1 MSQAQLDGVAAGPCS
16 AAVVHGCDPSP
27 NAEVCGKT
35 TLHAASCSFLASV
48 REYDAPKSLACAG
61 LRAIVL
67 FQDPLA
73 ATFVVVEGAVQGALD
88 RQSPFLIQRGVRI
101 RLLSLATFHR
111 TAASCPA

>member
-1 MSQAQLDGVAAGPCS
+1 MTAFQPGPCS
-16 AAVVHGCDPSP
+16 AAAVDGRDPSL

-35 TLHAASCSFLASV
+35 TLHAASCGFLASV
-48 REYDAPKSLACAG
+48 GEYDAPKSLACAG
-61 LRAIVL
+61 LRAIAL
-67 FQDPLA
+67 LEDPLA
-73 ATFVVVEGAVQGALD
+73 VSFVVVEGAVQGALD

>member
-27 NAEVCGKT
+27 NAEVCGVN

-88 RQSPFLIQRGVRI
+88 RQLPFSIQRGVRI
-101 RLLSLATFHR
+101 R
-111 TAASCPA
+111 

>member
-1 MSQAQLDGVAAGPCS
+1 MNTQRLQSMFRAQRDGVPAGPCS
-16 AAVVHGCDPSP
+16 AAAFDGRDPSL

-35 TLHAASCSFLASV
+35 TLHAASCGFLASV

-88 RQSPFLIQRGVRI
+88 RQLPFSIQRGVRI
-101 RLLSLATFHR
+101 R
-111 TAASCPA
+111 